1 MQPNSPPSITPT
13 PHPGL
18 PPVQPPSGQMILR
31 LFLVPFTIVA
41 VLVLLYVGGRAL
53 HDRTSGAHAPEHYLQ
68 LLDNSN
74 PDIRWRAASDL
85 SQELPR
91 SPKLAADATF
101 ALELADR
108 LQTATDDSAGP
119 EKEFAAKAPKLS
131 AEERNAVVSK
141 ELDP

>member
-13 PHPGL
+13 PDPGL

-41 VLVLLYVGGRAL
+41 VLVLLYLGGRAL
-53 HDRTSGAHAPEHYLQ
+53 HDRLSGAHAPEHYLQ
-68 LLDNSN
+68 RLDNAN

-91 SPKLAADATF
+91 SPKLQADAAF

-108 LQTATDDSAGP
+108 LRSAI
-119 EKEFAAKAPKLS
+119 
-131 AEERNAVVSK
+131 
-141 ELDP
+141 